1 MNIFQT
7 FMLFFGNSAM
17 IYILFIHYFNTK
29 KGCAYKMTHPFCMIL
44 YLYLPTVGTY
54 FMYVR
59 MYLKMSYSPD
69 IDKLSPYG
77 MV

>member
-1 MNIFQT
+1 
-7 FMLFFGNSAM
+7 MLFFGNPAM
-17 IYILFIHYFNTK
+17 IYILLFQKHKK

-59 MYLKMSYSPD
+59 MHLKMSYSPD
-69 IDKLSPYG
+69 IDKLSP
-77 MV
+77 

>member
-1 MNIFQT
+1 
-7 FMLFFGNSAM
+7 M
-17 IYILFIHYFNTK
+17 IYILFIHYFNTKK

-59 MYLKMSYSPD
+59 MHLKMSYSPD